1 MQKSGLKTK
10 ISLNPNSKGKFR
22 QTPRHSL
29 RSSQPGKMLDALKKG
44 DSRFAFILWLDSK
57 LSIPDIETSSGL
69 IRFFDRFRV
78 SFTELRIFIF
88 IPTV

>member
-29 RSSQPGKMLDALKKG
+29 RSSQPGKMLDALKSG
-44 DSRFAFILWLDSK
+44 DSRFAYYFVARIKIKYSRYRDEFWID
-57 LSIPDIETSSGL
+57 P
-69 IRFFDRFRV
+69 F
-78 SFTELRIFIF
+78 LRPF
-88 IPTV
+88 